1 MTPSPAVPSPSP
13 TQDEQLAEGAGR
25 DEAAVPEPVTDK
37 VRSEENTP
45 DPDDDRKPES
55 PTDLSKRSWFYVL
68 RKTMHEFGEDQCTD
82 LAAALTYYAV
92 LAVFPA
98 LLALLSVL
106 GVLGQAPQAVTTIE
120 DTLRPLVSTEVLDT
134 ISNALEQVTNSQSA
148 GLALVIGL
156 LAALWSASG
165 YVGAFGRAMNR
176 IYEIDEGRP
185 FWKLRPVMLLLTLI
199 AVTLAAMALLLLIVS
214 GPVAESIGN
223 VVGLGSTALTVWSI
237 AKWPVLALIVIV
249 VVALLYYATP
259 NIQQPKFRWI
269 SVGAGVAIII
279 WVLASV
285 GFAFYVGNFSSYN
298 KTYGSLAGVIVTL
311 LFLWITNLALL
322 FGGELDAELERG
334 RQLEAGIAAEEEIQL
349 PARDT
354 RNIKKAR
361 KKRAKD
367 VAFGRRIR
375 RQAAAN
381 GASDR
386 ESKDSQ
392 KEKS

>member
-1 MTPSPAVPSPSP
+1 
-13 TQDEQLAEGAGR
+13 
-25 DEAAVPEPVTDK
+25 
-37 VRSEENTP
+37 
-45 DPDDDRKPES
+45 
-55 PTDLSKRSWFYVL
+55 
-68 RKTMHEFGEDQCTD
+68 MHEFTEDECTD

-92 LAVFPA
+92 LSIFPA
-98 LLALLSVL
+98 MLALISVL
-106 GVLGQAPQAVTTIE
+106 GVLGQAPQAVKTVE
-120 DTLRPLVSTEVLDT
+120 DTLKPLLSQQTLDIVTHALNQVADSQGAGVALILGVL
-134 ISNALEQVTNSQSA
+134 V
-148 GLALVIGL
+148 
-156 LAALWSASG
+156 ALWSASG
-165 YVGAFGRAMNR
+165 YVGAFGRAMNK

-199 AVTLAAMALLLLIVS
+199 AVTLAAIALLLLIVS

-223 VVGLGSTALTVWSI
+223 VIGLGDTAITVWSI
-237 AKWPVLALIVIV
+237 AKWPVLAVIVVV

-259 NIQQPKFRWI
+259 NVKQPKFRWM
-269 SVGAGVAIII
+269 SVGALVAIVV
-279 WVLASV
+279 WVIASV

-334 RQLEAGIAAEEEIQL
+334 RQLQAGIAAEEEIQL

-361 KKRAKD
+361 KKRDKD
-367 VAFGRRIR
+367 VALGRRIR

-381 GASDR
+381 GTQDR
-386 ESKDSQ
+386 EHSSQ
-392 KEKS
+392 EGKK

>member
-1 MTPSPAVPSPSP
+1 MTTSDVQ
-13 TQDEQLAEGAGR
+13 TGEGRG
-25 DEAAVPEPVTDK
+25 
-37 VRSEENTP
+37 ENRTESTTP
-45 DPDDDRKPES
+45 DPDDERKPDA

-68 RKTMHEFGEDQCTD
+68 RKTVHEFTEDQCTD

-98 LLALLSVL
+98 AVALVSVL
-106 GVLGQAPQAVTTIE
+106 GVFGQADESVKTVV
-120 DTLRPLVSTEVLDT
+120 DTLSPLVSDQMLGT
-134 ISNALEQVTNSQSA
+134 IEPALKQIAASDSA
-148 GLALVIGL
+148 GPALVIGV

-165 YVGAFGRAMNR
+165 YVGAFSRAMNR

-199 AVTLAAMALLLLIVS
+199 AVTLAAVALLMLIVS
-214 GPVAESIGN
+214 GPVATSIGN
-223 VVGLGSTALTVWSI
+223 VIGIGDTALTVWSI
-237 AKWPVLALIVIV
+237 VKWPILALIVIV

-259 NIQQPKFRWI
+259 NVQQPRFRWI
-269 SVGAGVAIII
+269 SVGASVAIVI
-279 WVLASV
+279 WVMASV
-285 GFAFYVGNFSSYN
+285 AFAFYVANFSSYN
-298 KTYGSLAGVIVTL
+298 KTYGSLAGVIVAL

-334 RQLEAGIAAEEEIQL
+334 RQLQAGIAAEEEIQL

-361 KKRAKD
+361 KKRDKD
-367 VAFGRRIR
+367 VALGRKIR

-381 GASDR
+381 DASNR
-386 ESKDSQ
+386 EHGSQ
-392 KEKS
+392 EEKK